1 MAFREVPMVEVKEV
15 LRLWLAGVARKR
27 IAARLG
33 LDPKTVRR
41 YVRTAERVGL
51 DRRAG
56 ETTLSDEQ
64 VTAVV
69 VALKAIP
76 TRPHGDAWAACVQH
90 QAVITGHLAR
100 RVRLTK
106 VRKLLRRAGVLI
118 PYTTLRRFAAAT
130 CGFGRTAPTVP
141 IADGAPGS
149 EVQLDTGWVAWLT
162 PDAPGRRRRV
172 RAWIFTA
179 VYSRHRF
186 VYPCLTETT
195 ASAIE
200 ACEAAWAFFGGV
212 FAVVIPD
219 NTKAI
224 VTTADPLQPRLAT
237 GFLEYAQARGF
248 QVDPTRVRHPRDKA
262 RVERSVQTVRDD
274 CFAGETLVDLPAA
287 RAHAVWWCREEYGLA
302 VHTRTQRRPREHFE
316 AEELP
321 ALQPAPAEPYDIP
334 VWAEPKVARDHFAQV
349 AKALYSLPTRYI
361 GQTLVARAD
370 RALVRFY
377 LHGILLKTHLRQPPG
392 GRAID
397 RSDFPPEK
405 AAYALRDVT
414 FLQHEAARHGTAIGA
429 VATQLLAGPLP
440 WTRMRQV
447 YALLGL
453 VRRYGAARVETT
465 CADGLAAD
473 CTDVRRL
480 RRMLELA
487 TPPPPRSSPPAT
499 PPARFLRPVT
509 QYALRPVTAGEPQP

>member
-15 LRLWLAGVARKR
+15 LRLWLVGMARKR

-41 YVRTAERVGL
+41 YVRTAARVGV
-51 DRRAG
+51 DRRSG
-56 ETTLSDEQ
+56 ETALRDEQ

-76 TRPHGDAWAACVQH
+76 ARPHGDAWAACVQH
-90 QAVITGHLAR
+90 QAVIAAHLAHG
-100 RVRLTK
+100 VRLTK
-106 VRKLLRRAGVLI
+106 VRKLLRRAGILI

-141 IADGAPGS
+141 LADCAPGS

-162 PDAPGRRRRV
+162 PDAHGRRRRV

-179 VYSRHRF
+179 VYSRYRF
-186 VYPCLTETT
+186 VYPCVEETT

-219 NTKAI
+219 NTRAI

-237 GFLEYAQARGF
+237 AFLEYAQARDF

-262 RVERSVQTVRDD
+262 RVERSVPTVRDD
-274 CFAGETLVDLPAA
+274 CFGGEQLGDVAAA
-287 RAHAVWWCREEYGLA
+287 RTHAVWWCREDYGRAL
-302 VHTRTQRRPREHFE
+302 HTRTHRRPREHFE
-316 AEELP
+316 AEEQRHLR
-321 ALQPAPAEPYDIP
+321 PAPAEPYDIP
-334 VWAEPKVARDHFAQV
+334 VWAAPKVARDHFAQV

-361 GQTLVARAD
+361 GQTVVARAD

-377 LHGILLKTHLRQPPG
+377 LHGALIKTHLRQPPG

-414 FLQHEAARHGTAIGA
+414 WLQCEAARHGPAIGQL
-429 VATQLLAGPLP
+429 ATQLLAGPLP
-440 WTRMRQV
+440 WTRMRRV

-453 VRRYGAARVETT
+453 VRRYGAARVETV
-465 CADGLAAD
+465 CGEGLAAD
-473 CTDVRRL
+473 CTDVHRL

-487 TPPPPRSSPPAT
+487 APPLPRPRVAGP

-509 QYALRPVTAGEPQP
+509 HYALRPRAREEGQP